1 MSDPGV
7 SYRSKE
13 EIQHIRKTNDPIN
26 NLKQIILDNNFSTE
40 NELKEMENNVK
51 HQVLDALEIVLK
63 SNHPKDS
70 YFKKYIYFN
79 EETKIKTSDI
89 NDEY

>member
-40 NELKEMENNVK
+40 NELKEMENNIK

-70 YFKKYIYFN
+70 YFKKYIYCN

>member
-70 YFKKYIYFN
+70 YFKKYIYSN